1 MNSQAHLEHP
11 TETHDPRALAPEQAS
26 PRVRAVIDR
35 TANAGSEMIGQNT
48 AMAQRLLV
56 AGAEMT
62 SQMNAC
68 ARANLDLVTRS
79 NAELMEAMWSASQDW
94 SRCTRGYVEYIMGE
108 RLNAFLRHRTPQHL
122 AVFQA
127 DMFHTGVA
135 AALDYVRMG
144 AAGVDQQAAR
154 SAGGV
159 DRSAA

>member
-1 MNSQAHLEHP
+1 MDSQAHLEHS
-11 TETHDPRALAPEQAS
+11 TETDKPHPLAPEQAP
-26 PRVRAVIDR
+26 PRVHAAIDR

-62 SQMNAC
+62 LQVNSC

-144 AAGVDQQAAR
+144 TAGVDPQATR
-154 SAGGV
+154 SAGAL
-159 DRSAA
+159 DRSAP